1 MRAVYVTSF
10 EMPCRLEVWNDALKP
25 DIDDNKKVLV
35 KVHAAG
41 VNSIDKGIAT
51 GQFNRLHINPPF
63 IPGLDAAGIVEVAGG
78 DVTKFKPGDR
88 VYIFSRKMG
97 SFAEYVSVEEDEVR
111 HLPGN
116 VSFQQGAVL
125 ATPYLTA
132 YRAIVHRGKAQ
143 RGETI
148 LIHGASGSVGLACC
162 QIARTLGL
170 RVIGTASTREGENL
184 VRENGADSVFNH
196 KTPEHVTQV
205 LDATG
210 GKGVDL
216 IVETTTSLN
225 FEGDVKM
232 SAANGRILV
241 IGRGP
246 GHLQTPLAGL
256 MPKELD
262 VKGVGL
268 ITATKAEL
276 EEAFDFIEH
285 NVKTGSL
292 VPLVGRQYRMEEA
305 SLAVQSLGKSNGILG
320 KQILNICQG

>member
-148 LIHGASGSVGLACC
+148 LIHGASGS
-162 QIARTLGL
+162 
-170 RVIGTASTREGENL
+170 
-184 VRENGADSVFNH
+184 
-196 KTPEHVTQV
+196 
-205 LDATG
+205 DATG